1 MVPTTRSMSVIN
13 KEIIDH
19 FDKLIEPLVTISS
32 LKELLKELKDGII
45 SSLELKIQQQDEKI
59 RSLEDKIATQSGSFE
74 LRLKE
79 QNDKIRS
86 LEGKIVTQGVV
97 IDQLQ
102 IAADNNES
110 YSRRSCLRINN
121 IPCDNNEDD
130 IVLNKKIENCYKEM
144 NVVYDASQI
153 DRVHRIG
160 RKYRKNGVNYQQ
172 IIIKFKSWKAR
183 ELFYRSRPRRNADG
197 KKKPGASTFS
207 VNIDLTKR
215 RYELFK
221 HAINSIKG
229 NKEINYVFADINC
242 SLGMKM
248 SNGSFKYFNTKSEF
262 EHLNLLLDE

>member
-13 KEIIDH
+13 KEIIEH

-45 SSLELKIQQQDEKI
+45 NSLELKIQEQDEKI
-59 RSLEDKIATQSGSFE
+59 RSLEDKIATQSGNFE

-130 IVLNKKIENCYKEM
+130 IVLNKKIENYNPFRNMQHLVHAHFYIYIYIYICMY
-144 NVVYDASQI
+144 VCIYVYTIFI
-153 DRVHRIG
+153 D
-160 RKYRKNGVNYQQ
+160 NY
-172 IIIKFKSWKAR
+172 
-183 ELFYRSRPRRNADG
+183 
-197 KKKPGASTFS
+197 
-207 VNIDLTKR
+207 
-215 RYELFK
+215 
-221 HAINSIKG
+221 
-229 NKEINYVFADINC
+229 
-242 SLGMKM
+242 
-248 SNGSFKYFNTKSEF
+248 
-262 EHLNLLLDE
+262 